1 MSERVLAPVRNE
13 FRALAVAI
21 VPASAALAD
30 AEWDELEAIVE
41 RALASRPARMRR
53 QLALFVRLL
62 TVAPLLR
69 HGRRFPSLGPA
80 AQARFLGA
88 VERSPLL
95 LLRRGF
101 WGLRTLVYMGFYGRP
116 AAAAVLGYR
125 AHVLGW
131 EWRSPARASN
141 GGAPSPA
148 GSTGES
154 RP

>member
-1 MSERVLAPVRNE
+1 MSDRVLAPVRIE

-21 VPASAALAD
+21 VPAAASLAA

-41 RALASRPARMRR
+41 RALSARPARMRR

-69 HGRRFPSLGPA
+69 HRRRFGALDPA

-101 WGLRTLVYMGFYGRP
+101 WGLRTLVYMGFYGR
-116 AAAAVLGYR
+116 AAAATAIGYR
-125 AHVLGW
+125 AHVRGW
-131 EWRSPARASN
+131 EWRVPSIAGP
-141 GGAPSPA
+141 PSPTA
-148 GSTGES
+148 STPEA
-154 RP
+154 RR

>member
-1 MSERVLAPVRNE
+1 MSDRVLAPVRNE

-21 VPASAALAD
+21 VPASASLAD
-30 AEWDELEAIVE
+30 AEWEELEAIVE
-41 RALASRPARMRR
+41 RALAARPAKMRR

-69 HGRRFPSLGPA
+69 HRRRFPALDPA

-88 VERSPLL
+88 IERSPLL

-101 WGLRTLVYMGFYGRP
+101 WGLRTLVYMGYYGRP
-116 AAAAVLGYR
+116 AAAAAIGYR
-125 AHVLGW
+125 THVRGW
-131 EWRSPARASN
+131 EWRASTN
-141 GGAPSPA
+141 GAAPSLVPSVPEA
-148 GSTGES
+148 